1 MPQLQ
6 PDSALP
12 ATENH
17 LAGFVSIVGKPNV
30 GKSTLMN
37 ALIGE
42 KLSIITSKAQTTR
55 HRIFGILNGDNY
67 QIVYSDTPGVIT
79 PLYELQ
85 RSMMRFV
92 NASLEDAD
100 IVLLVTD
107 ATEPTEDLAAELLP
121 KLKRVTVPIIMIIN
135 KQDLVSEQAINIL
148 KEYWKGIL
156 PLADIFG
163 VSALNNTNT
172 DAVLPALLK
181 LLPAHPAYFPKDDLT
196 DKSERFFASE
206 IIREKLLLN
215 YHQEIPYSCEVVIT
229 AFKEKPD
236 ITVIGA
242 EILVERQSQ
251 RAIIIG
257 HEGTAIK
264 KVGVEARKDLEAFF
278 GKKIFLET
286 HVKVEPDWRSRP
298 DKLARFGYNTQP

>member
-1 MPQLQ
+1 MPEK
-6 PDSALP
+6 LP
-12 ATENH
+12 VEADNH
-17 LAGFVSIVGKPNV
+17 RAGFVSIIGKPNV

-37 ALIGE
+37 ALVGE

-55 HRIFGILNGDNY
+55 HRIFGIINSPDY

-79 PLYELQ
+79 PVYELQ

-100 IVLLVTD
+100 VVLLVTD
-107 ATEPTEDLAAELLP
+107 ATEPTETIAAELLP
-121 KLKRVTVPIIMIIN
+121 KLKKVSIPVIMIIN
-135 KQDLVSEQAINIL
+135 KADLVAADTITQLTDFWTKTLAL
-148 KEYWKGIL
+148 AGIMH
-156 PLADIFG
+156 
-163 VSALNNTNT
+163 VSALQGTNT
-172 DAVLPALLK
+172 DAVLPAILQ
-181 LLPAHPAYFPKDDLT
+181 LLPLHPAYFPKDDLT

-229 AFKEKPD
+229 AFKEKKD
-236 ITVIGA
+236 ITVINA

-257 HEGTAIK
+257 HQGDAIK
-264 KVGVEARKDLEAFF
+264 KVGIEARKDLEAFF
-278 GKKIFLET
+278 GKKVFLET

-298 DKLARFGYNTQP
+298 DKLARFGYNNQI